1 MWHELGGPDSY
12 STPGIGASML
22 ILYAVALAIR
32 DAAAL
37 PLLEDDCTCAAAEEG
52 GCSSNLVQVSGS
64 RLQAKVASAVS
75 SSGGV
80 LSQGTQ
86 QSNLDEIFPLSWDE
100 AEAAADRVLQ
110 YMEHGE
116 KNALLRGIGW
126 TPFPKLGLKKWWYVG
141 NTAAISRLDIPSL
154 NMQDAAGGFRTY
166 WTELVGTVT
175 AWPSLLSLAATW
187 NPHAVHSFAVALGKE
202 FSGKGAN
209 AVLGPSIEVHR
220 VARNGRNFEYLSG
233 EDPFLGSRL
242 VKAYVD
248 GVQSQGVLAVMKHWV
263 FNHQET
269 NRGAG
274 TGDGYSSDVDEKTAW
289 ELYLPPFQ
297 AAVNAGVSAAMCSYN
312 KVNGVQSCSN
322 KDFLEQILK
331 KDMGFRGFVQSDWWA
346 LHNNYSL
353 ALGLDQDMP
362 GWPVEAQFF
371 SGSPPGSESTQ
382 LAEQTPAAVD
392 DAARRIL
399 ASMFRLGVQN
409 STKCSPPHCQDW
421 FMQNVTTSEHV
432 SLARRLAAQS
442 IVLLQNNDAVL
453 PLKGNIKTL
462 AVVGAPAVAKA
473 YNPAG
478 AGQEN
483 AEAFTGGDYYSGG
496 GSGHVV
502 AEHVVTPLA
511 GIQDRAA
518 SAGIKVLASPSDD
531 LEAALAVAGEAD
543 VTVVV
548 AATTSSESVDRKD
561 LHLDGNADALIPA
574 VASRAKNTLVLVQ
587 APGAVLLPWRHN
599 VSGILCMFL
608 GGQQTGA
615 AWADVLFGDQD
626 PVGHLPI
633 MLPET
638 EGDTIQPS
646 NEQHIKYTE
655 GLATSYRNPKL
666 KAAFPFGHGLT
677 YTTFEFVTASEV
689 SCDGAL
695 LCVEVMVRN
704 TGGRP
709 GTSLVQLYVE
719 LSAAAG
725 QPSRILKAFESTG
738 VLAPAASTRVLLPLT
753 KQELSY
759 FDVKAHD
766 WVLSESATAH
776 IGESSARIHHSLA
789 LNPSLT
795 SVP

>member
-1 MWHELGGPDSY
+1 MLTVSILVLILGG
-12 STPGIGASML
+12 AA
-22 ILYAVALAIR
+22 IL
-32 DAAAL
+32 
-37 PLLEDDCTCAAAEEG
+37 PSLEDECTNAAGLKE
-52 GCSSNLVQVSGS
+52 GCSLNLVQVNGS
-64 RLQAKVASAVS
+64 RVLHAKVASAVNS
-75 SSGGV
+75 AGETV
-80 LSQGTQ
+80 LNEGALLQKIQRKT
-86 QSNLDEIFPLSWDE
+86 LDETVPLSWDD
-100 AEAAADRVLQ
+100 AEAAADAVLQ
-110 YMEHGE
+110 YMELGE
-116 KNALLRGIGW
+116 KNELLRGIGW

-141 NTAAISRLDIPSL
+141 NTAAITRLDVPSL

-187 NPHAVHSFAVALGKE
+187 NPDAVHSFAVALGKE

-242 VKAYVD
+242 AKAYVE
-248 GVQSQGVLAVMKHWV
+248 GVQSQGILAVMKHWV

-297 AAVNAGVSAAMCSYN
+297 SAVDAGVSAAMCSYN
-312 KVNGVQSCSN
+312 KVNGEQSCSN
-322 KDFLEQILK
+322 KDFLQRILK
-331 KDMGFRGFVQSDWWA
+331 KKMGFRGFVQSDWWA

-353 ALGLDQDMP
+353 SLGLDQDMP
-362 GWPVEAQFF
+362 GWPVEQQFI
-371 SGSPPGSESTQ
+371 SGSNPGSESMQ
-382 LAEQTPAAVD
+382 LAKQTPAAVD

-399 ASMFRLGVQN
+399 AGMLRLGLQN

-421 FMQNVTTSEHV
+421 FLRNVTNSEHV

-442 IVLLQNNDAVL
+442 IVLLQNNDGVL
-453 PLKGNIKTL
+453 PINAGAIKTV
-462 AVVGAPAVAKA
+462 AVVGAPAVAKS

-502 AEHVVTPLA
+502 AEHIVTPLA
-511 GIQDRAA
+511 AIQDRAA

-531 LEAALAVAGEAD
+531 LEAALAVAGDAD
-543 VTVVV
+543 LTIVV

-574 VASRAKNTLVLVQ
+574 VATKAKKTLVLVQ
-587 APGAVLLPWRHN
+587 TPGAVLLPWRHN
-599 VSGILCMFL
+599 VSAILCMFL

-615 AWADVLFGDQD
+615 AWADVLFGDQA
-626 PVGHLPI
+626 PVGRLPI

-638 EGDTIQPS
+638 EEDTIQPS
-646 NEQHIKYTE
+646 NEKRIAYTE
-655 GLATSYRNPKL
+655 GLATSYRNPKF

-677 YTTFEFVTASEV
+677 YTAFEYVNV
-689 SCDGAL
+689 SQVNCEGAM
-695 LCVEVMVRN
+695 LCVEVVVRN

-709 GTSLVQLYVE
+709 GASMVQLYVG

-725 QPSRILKAFESTG
+725 QPAPILKAFESTG
-738 VLAPAASTRVLLPLT
+738 VLKPAATTTVRLSLT
-753 KQELSY
+753 KHELSY
-759 FDVKAHD
+759 FDANSQD
-766 WVLSESATAH
+766 WVLSESAIAH
-776 IGESSARIHHSLA
+776 VGESSTLIHHSLE
-789 LNPSLT
+789 LTLSLT

>member
-1 MWHELGGPDSY
+1 MLMLFVVVLTIGG
-12 STPGIGASML
+12 
-22 ILYAVALAIR
+22 V
-32 DAAAL
+32 AAL
-37 PLLEDDCTCAAAEEG
+37 PLLEDDCTGASD
-52 GCSSNLVQVSGS
+52 GCSSSLVQISGS

-75 SSGGV
+75 SSGETV
-80 LSQGTQ
+80 LGAALTQKTQ
-86 QSNLDEIFPLSWDE
+86 QNNPDETLPLSWDE
-100 AEAAADRVLQ
+100 AEAEADRVLQ
-110 YMEHGE
+110 YMELGE
-116 KNALLRGIGW
+116 KNSLLRGIGW

-166 WTELVGTVT
+166 WSELVGTVT

-187 NPHAVHSFAVALGKE
+187 NPDAVHSFAVALGRE

-297 AAVNAGVSAAMCSYN
+297 SAVNAGVSAAMCSYN
-312 KVNGVQSCSN
+312 KVNGEQSCSN
-322 KDFLEQILK
+322 KDFLERVLK
-331 KDMGFRGFVQSDWWA
+331 QKMGFRGFVQSDWWA

-362 GWPVEAQFF
+362 GWPVEPQFF
-371 SGSPPGSESTQ
+371 SGSPPGSVTTQ
-382 LAEQTPAAVD
+382 LAKQTPAAVD

-399 ASMFRLGVQN
+399 ASMFRLGIQN
-409 STKCSPPHCQDW
+409 STKCSPPHCQDY
-421 FMQNVTTSEHV
+421 FQRNVTSSEHT

-453 PLKGNIKTL
+453 PLTGSIKTV

-473 YNPAG
+473 FNPAG
-478 AGQEN
+478 AGQGDN
-483 AEAFTGGDYYSGG
+483 AEAFAGGDYYSGG

-518 SAGIKVLASPSDD
+518 SAGIKVLASPSDE

-543 VTVVV
+543 VTIVI

-561 LHLDGNADALIPA
+561 LRLDGNADTLISA
-574 VASRAKNTLVLVQ
+574 VATRAKKTLVLVQ

-638 EGDTIQPS
+638 EEDTIQPS
-646 NEQHIKYTE
+646 NEKHIMYTE
-655 GLATSYRNPKL
+655 GLATSYRNLKF

-677 YTTFEFVTASEV
+677 YTTFEYVIVSQVT
-689 SCDGAL
+689 CDGAL

-709 GTSLVQLYVE
+709 GTSIVQLYVE

-725 QPSRILKAFESTG
+725 QPAPILKAFKSTG
-738 VLAPAASTRVLLPLT
+738 VLEPAANTSVLLPLT

-759 FDVKAHD
+759 FDSKVHD
-766 WVLSESATAH
+766 WVLSESATGH

-789 LNPSLT
+789 LDLSLS
-795 SVP
+795 SVK